1 MEFGFPSC
9 NRVQRNF
16 QGFSFFFTGGRRYSR
31 RRGLVPNPRSIG
43 LNWKDVLFV
52 VHTARFF
59 LSLGFFSE
67 KGFFF
72 SFFFSFFILIDDSLN
87 EGIVIEGW
95 KSGAREK
102 CVLQRCIVRS
112 RRVVNFSKLCYV
124 SEFIYDILYGL
135 SKLSR
140 G

>member
-1 MEFGFPSC
+1 MCKETFKVFRSFLREVEGI
-9 NRVQRNF
+9 RDEGAWF
-16 QGFSFFFTGGRRYSR
+16 QILDQLDSIGKMFCLLYILPGSFSLSDSSPRKDSFF
-31 RRGLVPNPRSIG
+31 P
-43 LNWKDVLFV
+43 
-52 VHTARFF
+52 
-59 LSLGFFSE
+59 
-67 KGFFF
+67 FFF
-72 SFFFSFFILIDDSLN
+72 FFILIDDSLN

-102 CVLQRCIVRS
+102 CVFGLQRCIVRS